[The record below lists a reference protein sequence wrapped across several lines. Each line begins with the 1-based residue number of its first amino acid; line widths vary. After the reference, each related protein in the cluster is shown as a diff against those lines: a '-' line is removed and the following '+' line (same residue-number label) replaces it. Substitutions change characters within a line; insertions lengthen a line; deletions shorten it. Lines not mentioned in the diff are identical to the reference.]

1 MTTVVTEERIAHG
14 TPDDAIGRLVVI
26 PRGRR
31 RGSWRALDADLVVAT
46 LAALDAGALV
56 AARPSD
62 ADPGA
67 APLAAIAT
75 IMGLAVVRLPADE
88 AAAIATV
95 AVASRPGFA
104 ASDPRRAL
112 EVIAV
117 LAADGVALPAL
128 RPAVLARW
136 AARAWRP
143 CGDCLRGGPGG
154 RRCGCCGASLDGGPA

>member
-1 MTTVVTEERIAHG
+1 MTTLVAEERIAHG
-14 TPDDAIGRLVVI
+14 TPTDAAGRLVVI
-26 PRGRR
+26 PRDRR

-46 LAALDAGALV
+46 LAALGAGALV
-56 AARPSD
+56 AARPAD

-67 APLAAIAT
+67 ASLAAVAA
-75 IMGLAVVRLPADE
+75 IMGRAVVRLPADE

-95 AVASRPGFA
+95 AIASRPGFA
-104 ASDPRRAL
+104 PSDPRRAL

-117 LAADGVALPAL
+117 LAAEGVALPAL

-143 CGDCLRGGPGG
+143 CGDCLRGGPEG
-154 RRCGCCGASLDGGPA
+154 RRCGDCGAPLAGIPA